1 MAIHKIMD
9 NKGFLKKHFEHP
21 PKPETEEK
29 KKEEK
34 EDQEGKK
41 GGDVISLNEKRDEKA
56 GFPKGTHDQVREDM
70 KKAREVA
77 KRLLEEDQ
85 EPVTGPLN
93 QEKEE

>member
-1 MAIHKIMD
+1 
-9 NKGFLKKHFEHP
+9 
-21 PKPETEEK
+21 
-29 KKEEK
+29 
-34 EDQEGKK
+34 
-41 GGDVISLNEKRDEKA
+41 
-56 GFPKGTHDQVREDM
+56 M